1 MQRSDFYCEYKAAR
15 NKAWEIIIK
24 YEVNTLPVSVRA
36 LCRRMGI
43 CLFKYTE
50 GASLIEKYKLHKYLK
65 NDGFSTIIQN
75 NYIVFYDETKP
86 VSRIRF
92 TIAHEIG
99 HIVLKHLLYQNI
111 ACRHFVT
118 DWNAEGAAAPNP
130 LETAANIFASRLL
143 APACVLW
150 KLNIHSAEEIET
162 LCGLSR
168 QAAQIRAQR
177 MERLYL
183 LNRFNQSP
191 LEKKTLQQFSGFIE
205 EYQKA
210 HTLQNNI

>member
-1 MQRSDFYCEYKAAR
+1 MQKSDFYCEYKAAR

-24 YEVNTLPVSVRA
+24 YEINTLPVSVRA

-43 CLFKYTE
+43 CLFNYME
-50 GASLIEKYKLHKYLK
+50 GARLIEKYKLHEYLK

-75 NYIVFYDETKP
+75 NYVVFYDETKP

-118 DWNAEGAAAPNP
+118 DWNAEGAVAPNP
-130 LETAANIFASRLL
+130 LEAAANIFASRLL

-150 KLNIHSAEEIET
+150 KLNIQSAEEIET

-168 QAAQIRAQR
+168 QAAQVRAQR

-191 LEKKTLQQFSGFIE
+191 LEKKALQQFSGFIE
-205 EYQKA
+205 AYQKA
-210 HTLQNNI
+210 QTLQNNI